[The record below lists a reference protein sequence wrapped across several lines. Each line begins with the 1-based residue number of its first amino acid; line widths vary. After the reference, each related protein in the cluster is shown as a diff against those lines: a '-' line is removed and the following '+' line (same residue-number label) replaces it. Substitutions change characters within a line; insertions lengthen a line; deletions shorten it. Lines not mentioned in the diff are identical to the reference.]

1 MQSANRR
8 TLDVSNAW
16 YLGTAIIIDHVL
28 EHRVDICSSPL
39 SICMRY
45 RLLEHTADAMVEV
58 HGETLEERFAN
69 AAYALF
75 DQMTDVSKI
84 QPTGEMRIQLE
95 ADTREQLIV
104 DFLQELLF
112 LHDAENL
119 VFNRFDIVL
128 DGTRLDARIHGEEFD
143 EDRHPKRSVVKG
155 VTYHRLEFNDA
166 QKILII
172 LFDV

>member
-1 MQSANRR
+1 
-8 TLDVSNAW
+8 
-16 YLGTAIIIDHVL
+16 
-28 EHRVDICSSPL
+28 
-39 SICMRY
+39 MRY
-45 RLLEHTADAMVEV
+45 RLLEHTADAMVEA

-84 QPTGEMRIQLE
+84 QPTGEMRIQIE
-95 ADTREQLIV
+95 AGTREQLLV

-119 VFNRFDIVL
+119 VFSRFDIIL
-128 DGTRLDARIHGEEFD
+128 DGNKLDAHIHGEEFD
-143 EDRHPKRSVVKG
+143 DERHTKRSVVKG
-155 VTYHRLEFNDA
+155 VTYHKLEFNDA
-166 QKILII
+166 HKTLVV